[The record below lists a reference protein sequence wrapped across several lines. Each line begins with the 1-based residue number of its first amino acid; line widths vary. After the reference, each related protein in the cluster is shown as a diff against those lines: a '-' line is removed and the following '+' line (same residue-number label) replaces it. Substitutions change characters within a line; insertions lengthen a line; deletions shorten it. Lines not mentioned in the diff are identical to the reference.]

1 MINKLRHLQK
11 DWIQLMIC
19 IFIHWEL
26 ESPHF
31 GSLLKI
37 GGLDIIFLGMSTYLF
52 SIYLY
57 EEIDSA
63 LGATS

>member
-1 MINKLRHLQK
+1 
-11 DWIQLMIC
+11 MIC

-63 LGATS
+63 LGCDLVTLVNCTGIAA